1 MRAKGM
7 EQFKVWLRPM
17 GNSCKVKVDGSQ
29 NAEWLRGKLMAKAL
43 ECSDAEQLAGTSCY
57 VFVATFKS
65 QITEFEF
72 RTLIL
77 HMSEAQLMLDPA

>member
-1 MRAKGM
+1 MRATEV

-29 NAEWLRGKLMAKAL
+29 NAEWLRGTLMAKAL
-43 ECSDAEQLAGTSCY
+43 ECSEAKQLAGTSYY
-57 VFVATFKS
+57 VFFATFTS

-72 RTLIL
+72 RTLSS